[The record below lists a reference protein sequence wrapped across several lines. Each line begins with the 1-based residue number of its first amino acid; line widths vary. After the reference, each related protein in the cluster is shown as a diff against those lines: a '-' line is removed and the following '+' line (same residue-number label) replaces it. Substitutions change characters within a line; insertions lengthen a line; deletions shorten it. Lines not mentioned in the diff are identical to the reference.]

1 MKTEPKNGEPG
12 SLTVERN
19 TKTLRQ
25 LSLEKLRQAIL
36 RFHFMPGDRLVER
49 ELCKQLGVSRSV
61 VREVIRHLEAEG
73 LVETIPNQGPAV
85 ARLDPAKV
93 EQIYEIRSML
103 EAVAAAN
110 CAERRSPRVV
120 EILADVI
127 DQIDQAFENG
137 DSAAVLEQTTEFY
150 HQLFL
155 CSGKTVAWD
164 IVCSLNARINHLR
177 ALTISSST
185 RHEEAISE
193 MRVIHRAVASGNAD
207 AAAEAARSHIASVS
221 RIAHAYLE
229 NWHEHFPEDS
239 QYQ

>member
-1 MKTEPKNGEPG
+1 M
-12 SLTVERN
+12 VERN

-25 LSLEKLRQAIL
+25 LALEKLREAIL

-93 EQIYEIRSML
+93 EQIYDIRSML
-103 EAVAAAN
+103 EAMAAAT
-110 CAERRSPRVV
+110 CARRQDSPRIA
-120 EILADVI
+120 EILSDVI
-127 DQIDQAFENG
+127 DRINQAFENR

-150 HQLFL
+150 RQLFL

-193 MRVIHRAVASGNAD
+193 MRVIQQAVRSGND
-207 AAAEAARSHIASVS
+207 EGAAEAAQNHIASVS
-221 RIAHAYLE
+221 RIAHVYLE
-229 NWHEHFPEDS
+229 NWHEYFPEHSNDGGR
-239 QYQ
+239 